1 MHRRSNHLD
10 HSELEQAIYLSERK
24 AHAAL
29 ERQAHIYYSRCTF
42 RKRGVELRLQAMIT
56 MSDEEL
62 QGRVEPPHG
71 EVQLEL
77 PCVLPGG
84 MGAEDEQHPHLM
96 HRYDGVCDTSAFASV
111 HANAMDAEELLR
123 LRAACYSSDPTVRVD
138 PTELVAEE
146 FLRLRAACSSSD
158 PTVRV
163 GPTELVAE
171 EFLRLRAA
179 CSSSDPTA
187 RMAAQRYREQSACQ
201 LLLAVKNGDSSIQT
215 LNLYVKKTK
224 AVTTEDVRKEQGGFL
239 HEWTY
244 KTPLRDLHAE
254 GYAASKK
261 AAKTACA
268 ASLLGM
274 LRAATVTNRV

>member
-158 PTVRV
+158 PT
-163 GPTELVAE
+163 
-171 EFLRLRAA
+171 
-179 CSSSDPTA
+179 A